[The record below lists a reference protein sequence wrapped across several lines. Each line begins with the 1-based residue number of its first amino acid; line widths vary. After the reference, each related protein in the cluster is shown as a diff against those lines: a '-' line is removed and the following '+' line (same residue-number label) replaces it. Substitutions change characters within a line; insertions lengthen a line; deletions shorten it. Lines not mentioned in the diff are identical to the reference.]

1 MILKN
6 WLTSWQL
13 LPEDVVILV
22 PILVLGVL
30 SWLLNI
36 GLRLALSRSQL
47 KSRINVVRFVKQLGG
62 GAIWFIFLILLDS
75 YYPTSSEEHRWIVL
89 AQTLVGIVLVIRLV
103 SMFVPARNLA
113 RLIIFTVIPLM
124 ILNTLGVLE
133 QAISTLERYQ
143 LVLGNIQLS
152 LYDVLRVAYFGILLF
167 WFGRISNRLG
177 KQKIR
182 EQKNLDKVTK
192 EVVAKLFEVG
202 VFILIFLVLL
212 NILGINLTTLAVIG
226 GAVGVG
232 IGFGLQ
238 SIASNFI
245 SGLIILLDRSL
256 TIGDYIELEDGRSG
270 LIREL
275 NLRAVTLETFDGK
288 DIVVPNDVFF
298 TESFTNW
305 THKNQRQRYAIEF
318 SVAYSTDLDRMFPL
332 VKEMLRQHPL
342 VLSGDQYEF
351 EEQPDIEISGFGDNG
366 IDLLI
371 EFWMEAID
379 DGKHRV
385 GGDLMYELW
394 KLMNAEG
401 FEFPFPQREVRLLKD
416 QDR

>member
-1 MILKN
+1 MYLKN
-6 WLTSWQL
+6 WLLSWKL
-13 LPEDVVILV
+13 LPEDLIILV
-22 PILVLGVL
+22 PILALGLLAWVLAIIIRLVLVRSHLKRRISAVRYLHRLGAGVL
-30 SWLLNI
+30 
-36 GLRLALSRSQL
+36 
-47 KSRINVVRFVKQLGG
+47 
-62 GAIWFIFLILLDS
+62 WFLFLILLDS
-75 YYPTSSEEHRWIVL
+75 YYPTSSDDHRWIVL
-89 AQTLVGIVLVIRLV
+89 AQTLIGIVLLV
-103 SMFVPARNLA
+103 RVVSLFVPVRNLA
-113 RLIIFTVIPLM
+113 RLIIFTVVPLM
-124 ILNTLGVLE
+124 ILNTLGVLD
-133 QAISTLERYQ
+133 QAIAALAQYQ
-143 LVLGNIQLS
+143 LALGNIQLS
-152 LYDVLRVAYFGILLF
+152 LYDVLRVAYFGVLLF

-182 EQKNLDKVTK
+182 EQKNLDNVTK
-192 EVVAKLFEVG
+192 EVVAKLFEVA

-256 TIGDYIELEDGRSG
+256 TIGDYIELDDGRSG

-305 THKNQRQRYAIEF
+305 THKNERQRYAIDF
-318 SVAYSTDLDRMFPL
+318 AVAYSTDLDRLFPL
-332 VKEMLRQHPL
+332 VKTMLANHPM
-342 VLSGDQYEF
+342 VLSGEAYEY
-351 EEQPDIEISGFGDNG
+351 EEQPDIEIAGFGDNG
-366 IDLLI
+366 IDLHI

-379 DGKHRV
+379 DGKYRV
-385 GGDLMYELW
+385 GGDLLYDLW
-394 KLMNAEG
+394 KLMKQEG
-401 FEFPFPQREVRLLKD
+401 FEFPFPQREVRMLKS
-416 QDR
+416 

>member
-1 MILKN
+1 MMLRD
-6 WLTSWQL
+6 WLISWQL
-13 LPEDVVILV
+13 LPEDWVILV
-22 PILVLGVL
+22 PILALGVL
-30 SWLLNI
+30 SWMVSA
-36 GLRLALSRSQL
+36 GLRGVLSRSHRKNRLTSVPYVQ
-47 KSRINVVRFVKQLGG
+47 QLGG
-62 GAIWFIFLILLDS
+62 GLLWFIFLILLDS
-75 YYPTSSEEHRWIVL
+75 YYPTSTEEHRWIVL
-89 AQTLVGIVLVIRLV
+89 AQMLIGIILLVRLV
-103 SMFVPARNLA
+103 SLFVPARNLA
-113 RLIIFTVIPLM
+113 RLIIYTVVPLM
-124 ILNTLGVLE
+124 VLNTLGVLDQAVTALE
-133 QAISTLERYQ
+133 QYQ
-143 LVLGNIQLS
+143 LTLGNIQLS
-152 LYDVLRVAYFGILLF
+152 LYDVLRVAYFGVLLF

-182 EQKNLDKVTK
+182 EQKNLDNVTK

-305 THKNQRQRYAIEF
+305 THKNDRQRYAIDF
-318 SVAYSTDLDRMFPL
+318 SVAYSTDLDRLFPL
-332 VKEMLRQHPL
+332 VKTMLGQHPM
-342 VLSGDQYEF
+342 VLSGDGYEY

-366 IDLLI
+366 IDLHI

-379 DGKHRV
+379 DGKYRV
-385 GGDLMYELW
+385 GGDLLYDLW
-394 KLMNAEG
+394 RLMKAEG
-401 FEFPFPQREVRLLKD
+401 FEFPFPQREVRMLKS
-416 QDR
+416 